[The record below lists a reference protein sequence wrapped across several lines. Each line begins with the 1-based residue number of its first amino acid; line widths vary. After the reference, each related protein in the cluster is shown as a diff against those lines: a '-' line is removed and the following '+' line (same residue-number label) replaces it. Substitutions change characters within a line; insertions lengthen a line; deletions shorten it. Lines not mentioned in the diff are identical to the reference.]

1 MDWKVI
7 ESRQNE
13 SVKLAASLGD
23 KKARD
28 KTGLFLA
35 EGTTLF
41 FDLVR
46 QGICPEAVYL
56 AMYAKRLIPEVEEAL
71 GDLNCKAYL
80 LSESAFEKV
89 STEKGSQGIVTLF
102 SQKALLSGICPN
114 SSGRWVALENVQ
126 DPGNVG
132 TVLRSAAAFGFEGVL
147 LTGCA
152 DPYSPKA
159 IRSSMGAV
167 AQIPV
172 HLFSDLAHLLDF
184 LEKKRIRT
192 VAAALCDGARPIGE
206 TDLSAPVCI
215 LIGNEGKGLSP
226 EALEKAGEKSIIPI
240 SSMESLNAAVAA
252 SVYLYETAR
261 RGKE

>member
-1 MDWKVI
+1 MDWKLI

-13 SVKLAASLGD
+13 AVKLAASLCD

-46 QGICPEAVYL
+46 QGICPEAVFL
-56 AMYAKRLIPEVEEAL
+56 AKHAERLMPEVEKAL
-71 GDLNCKAYL
+71 GALSCKAYL
-80 LSESAFEKV
+80 VSDQAFEKV

-102 SQKALLSGICPN
+102 SQKAVFSGLEPKK
-114 SSGRWVALENVQ
+114 SGRWVALENVQ

-132 TVLRSAAAFGFEGVL
+132 TVLRSASAFGFEGVL
-147 LTGCA
+147 LSGCA

-167 AQIPV
+167 AHIPV
-172 HLFSDLAHLLDF
+172 HIFSDTAKLFDF
-184 LEKKRIRT
+184 LEEKKIRS
-192 VAAALCDGARPIGE
+192 VAAALCEGALPIGE
-206 TDLSAPVCI
+206 TDLSSPVCI

-226 EALEKAGEKSIIPI
+226 EALGRSEAKSIIPI

-252 SVYLYETAR
+252 SVYFYEIAR
-261 RGKE
+261 REK